1 MKMGRPK
8 TMYMVWMDGDDEQYF
23 NQYWTLEDAVS
34 ENPNEEILEASFKSL
49 GQFKLQVKKVLK
61 KIKKTNKESSNG
73 KTA

>member
-1 MKMGRPK
+1 MGRPK